1 MFSLMC
7 GRFSIAVRIGIFARR
22 FGITEPMDWTL
33 PRFNIAP
40 SEDVPIIVREGLN
53 NKVSMMRWGL
63 IPSWAVGVGQG
74 PNPINARAEGLAENR
89 MYHDLLKERRCLVPA
104 TGFYEWRTSGQKKTP
119 FYFSKKD
126 RSLFTIAGLF
136 DVRKDRD
143 GIETRSFTLVT
154 TTPNDLV
161 APFHNRMPVVLS
173 SEGEEVWAGRNAG
186 MTGEIKNLLVPFPS
200 EEMEAFEVSQ
210 AVNKLSNKTAETVTR
225 IRQETLEGY

>member
-7 GRFSIAVRIGIFARR
+7 GRFSIAVRIGIFSRR
-22 FGITEPMDWTL
+22 FGITEPLDCTL

-40 SEDVPIIVREGLN
+40 SENVPVIVREGLN
-53 NKVSMMRWGL
+53 NKVSTMRWGL
-63 IPSWAVGVGQG
+63 IPSWATGAVQG
-74 PNPINARAEGLAENR
+74 PNPINARAESLAENK
-89 MYHDLLKERRCLVPA
+89 MYHDLLVRGRCLVPA

-136 DVRKDRD
+136 DVRKARD
-143 GIETRSFTLVT
+143 GSETRSFTIVT

-161 APFHNRMPVVLS
+161 APFHNRMPVILS
-173 SEGEEVWAGRNAG
+173 SEGEKVWAGRNAD
-186 MTGEIKNLLVPFPS
+186 MTGDIENLLVPFPS

-210 AVNKLSNKTAETVTR
+210 TANNPSNKTVATITR
-225 IRQETLEGY
+225 VRQETLEGY

>member
-22 FGITEPMDWTL
+22 FGIPEPMDCTL

-40 SEDVPIIVREGLN
+40 TENVPVIVREGLN

-63 IPSWAVGVGQG
+63 IPSWAAGAGNG
-74 PNPINARAEGLAENR
+74 PNPINARAEGLSENN
-89 MYHDLLKERRCLVPA
+89 MYHDLLVRGRCLVPA

-126 RSLFTIAGLF
+126 NSLFTMAGLF
-136 DVRKDRD
+136 DVRKARD
-143 GIETRSFTLVT
+143 GIETRSFTIIT

-161 APFHNRMPVVLS
+161 APFHNRMPVILS
-173 SEGEEVWAGRNAG
+173 YEGEEAWADLNADV
-186 MTGEIKNLLVPFPS
+186 TGDIESLLVPFPS
-200 EEMEAFEVSQ
+200 GEMEAFEVSQ
-210 AVNKLSNKTAETVTR
+210 TVNNPSNKTVATVTR
-225 IRQETLEGY
+225 VRQETLEGY